1 MRPDL
6 EWGTYVD
13 RSHAQ
18 AIKRER
24 ELLSCLLYI
33 ILIVWCLDVPNN
45 KPSTMSELCKPYM
58 RAYPHLLIKCIPR

>member
-1 MRPDL
+1 MRPDW

-18 AIKRER
+18 TIRDASYY
-24 ELLSCLLYI
+24 LAYI

-45 KPSTMSELCKPYM
+45 KPSIMSELCKPYTH
-58 RAYPHLLIKCIPR
+58 AYTHLLIKCIPR